1 MQNGEPGSSPFA
13 DSLFRGSVEG
23 VADGSH
29 RKSGVRNG
37 VKNLCPVESFSLPC
51 NSSYKGTHTL
61 VRRTTQEKNAEI
73 RNARGPA
80 SSSRRRWP
88 NPRWREP

>member
-23 VADGSH
+23 VADGPH

-37 VKNLCPVESFSLPC
+37 VKNLCPVESFSLRAIAPT
-51 NSSYKGTHTL
+51 GPL
-61 VRRTTQEKNAEI
+61 IRRCDGRSK
-73 RNARGPA
+73 RKVY
-80 SSSRRRWP
+80 
-88 NPRWREP
+88 